1 MFHYNPRMLQQQQV
15 QFQSQSQQR
24 QVPQQHANR
33 QRARQTQQGNK
44 LSDITSQSFDL
55 YGVQDP
61 TFMVADNTAVQH
73 ADQVYSQQQQL
84 QSLSERSAQ
93 REQPQFSQAQQHH
106 TLQTLQSEASRPGAQ
121 TGFENSNHM
130 MEYVDTDRTV
140 DKALNGNNQ
149 ARWGNQQFVGLHADL
164 QKPLQQNL
172 GIETDEDALS
182 VDNSTPNNGSPTPK
196 VKRPM
201 NAFLIF
207 SVKRRRELSSQNPT
221 LATSEIST
229 ILGDEW
235 AKMDADLKNNFIL
248 QAQMLKNNFDRE
260 HPDYV
265 YTRRPNYT
273 RKKRSNRAVQDGS
286 PSNSGSIGSP
296 SMYYPYG
303 PYAFPPIPFGYQTVP
318 IKQPPN
324 AYLLFNRTTRPK
336 IKNEH
341 PDMSVSE
348 VSKRVGEAWKF
359 LPEEEKNKF
368 YEEAK
373 RLRKDF
379 DNIQK
384 LAKAQ
389 RENFRGKKVSPTS
402 VGLPL
407 GQSALSQP
415 SPQSAHEVQE
425 GAAVAAAAAAANFG
439 YLGYPQSVGMPPF
452 PMTPLPKRRLRA
464 PKDPTQPKHP
474 SSGFLFFLREVRP
487 QYTAKYPKNSLG
499 LISKMISAAW
509 KELSA
514 EDKAKYAQKSE
525 EDKKRYAIEMEM
537 WLEAKKQKAAA
548 SS

>member
-1 MFHYNPRMLQQQQV
+1 MFHYNPIMLQQQQV
-15 QFQSQSQQR
+15 QFQAQSQQR
-24 QVPQQHANR
+24 QVPQQHTNR
-33 QRARQTQQGNK
+33 QRARQTQQSNK

-73 ADQVYSQQQQL
+73 PEQVYSQQQQL
-84 QSLSERSAQ
+84 QSLSDRSTQ
-93 REQPQFSQAQQHH
+93 REQPQFSQAPPHH
-106 TLQTLQSEASRPGAQ
+106 TLQTLQPETSRPGTQ
-121 TGFENSNHM
+121 SGFENSNHM
-130 MEYVDTDRTV
+130 MEYVETDQA
-140 DKALNGNNQ
+140 KALNGNNQ
-149 ARWGNQQFVGLHADL
+149 TRWSNQQFVGLHADL
-164 QKPLQQNL
+164 QKPLQGNL
-172 GIETDEDALS
+172 AIESEEEALS
-182 VDNSTPNNGSPTPK
+182 ANNSTSNTGSPTPK

-273 RKKRSNRAVQDGS
+273 RKKRRFSNRPVQDGS
-286 PSNSGSIGSP
+286 PSNSGHSINSP
-296 SMYYPYG
+296 GMYYPYG

-341 PDMSVSE
+341 PDISVSE

-389 RENFRGKKVSPTS
+389 RESFRGKKINPAN

-407 GQSALSQP
+407 AAQSPLSQ
-415 SPQSAHEVQE
+415 SPQTHSPHE
-425 GAAVAAAAAAANFG
+425 AADGANFG

-464 PKDPTQPKHP
+464 PKDPSQPKHP

-499 LISKMISAAW
+499 PISKMISAAW

-514 EDKAKYAQKSE
+514 EDKAKYVQKSE

-537 WLEAKKQKAAA
+537 WLEAKKQKTAA
-548 SS
+548 S

>member
-1 MFHYNPRMLQQQQV
+1 MLQQQQV
-15 QFQSQSQQR
+15 QFQAQSQQR
-24 QVPQQHANR
+24 QVPQQHTNR
-33 QRARQTQQGNK
+33 QRARQTQQSNK

-73 ADQVYSQQQQL
+73 PEQVYSQQQQL
-84 QSLSERSAQ
+84 QSLSDRSTQ
-93 REQPQFSQAQQHH
+93 REQPQFSQAPPHH
-106 TLQTLQSEASRPGAQ
+106 TLQTLQPETSRPGTQ
-121 TGFENSNHM
+121 SGFENSNHM
-130 MEYVDTDRTV
+130 MEYVETDQA
-140 DKALNGNNQ
+140 KALNGNNQ
-149 ARWGNQQFVGLHADL
+149 TRWSNQQFVGLHADL
-164 QKPLQQNL
+164 QKPLQGNL
-172 GIETDEDALS
+172 AIESEEEALS
-182 VDNSTPNNGSPTPK
+182 ANNSTSNTGSPTPK

-273 RKKRSNRAVQDGS
+273 RKKRRFSNRPVQDGS
-286 PSNSGSIGSP
+286 PSNSGHSINSP
-296 SMYYPYG
+296 GMYYPYG

-341 PDMSVSE
+341 PDISVSE

-389 RENFRGKKVSPTS
+389 RESFRGKKINPAN

-407 GQSALSQP
+407 AAQSPLSQ
-415 SPQSAHEVQE
+415 SPQTHSPHE
-425 GAAVAAAAAAANFG
+425 AADGANFG

-464 PKDPTQPKHP
+464 PKDPSQPKHP

-499 LISKMISAAW
+499 PISKMISAAW

-514 EDKAKYAQKSE
+514 EDKAKYVQKSE

-537 WLEAKKQKAAA
+537 WLEAKKQKTAA
-548 SS
+548 S

>member
-15 QFQSQSQQR
+15 QFQAQSQQR
-24 QVPQQHANR
+24 QVQPQHTNR

-61 TFMVADNTAVQH
+61 STFMVTDNTAVQH
-73 ADQVYSQQQQL
+73 PDQVYSQQQQL
-84 QSLSERSAQ
+84 QSLSDRTAQ
-93 REQPQFSQAQQHH
+93 REQPQFSQAPQHH
-106 TLQTLQSEASRPGAQ
+106 TLQTLQPETSRPGTQ
-121 TGFENSNHM
+121 SGFDNSNHM

-149 ARWGNQQFVGLHADL
+149 ARWGNQQFVGLHTDL
-164 QKPLQQNL
+164 QKPLQNNL
-172 GIETDEDALS
+172 AMEATEEDLS
-182 VDNSTPNNGSPTPK
+182 ANNSSNPDSPTPK

-273 RKKRSNRAVQDGS
+273 RKKRRFSNRAVQDGS
-286 PSNSGSIGSP
+286 PSTSGNSISSP

-324 AYLLFNRTTRPK
+324 AYLLFNRTTRNK

-341 PDMSVSE
+341 PDISVSE

-389 RENFRGKKVSPTS
+389 RESYRGKKINTAGI
-402 VGLPL
+402 GLPL
-407 GQSALSQP
+407 GQSPLSQ
-415 SPQSAHEVQE
+415 SPQGASAQDPQD
-425 GAAVAAAAAAANFG
+425 GANFG
-439 YLGYPQSVGMPPF
+439 YIGYPQVGMPPF

-474 SSGFLFFLREVRP
+474 SSAFLFFLREVRP

-499 LISKMISAAW
+499 PISKMISAAW

-514 EDKAKYAQKSE
+514 EDKAKYIQKSE
-525 EDKKRYAIEMEM
+525 EDKKRYTIEMEM
-537 WLEAKKQKAAA
+537 WLEAKKQKTA

>member
-1 MFHYNPRMLQQQQV
+1 V
-15 QFQSQSQQR
+15 QFQAQSQQR
-24 QVPQQHANR
+24 QVSQQHTNR
-33 QRARQTQQGNK
+33 QRARQTQQSNK

-61 TFMVADNTAVQH
+61 TFMVTDNATVQH
-73 ADQVYSQQQQL
+73 PDQVYSQQQQL
-84 QSLSERSAQ
+84 QSLSDRTAQ
-93 REQPQFSQAQQHH
+93 REQPQFSQAPSHH
-106 TLQTLQSEASRPGAQ
+106 TLQTLQTETTRPGAQ
-121 TGFENSNHM
+121 SSFESPNHM
-130 MEYVDTDRTV
+130 MEYVDTDQTAV
-140 DKALNGNNQ
+140 DKNNQ
-149 ARWGNQQFVGLHADL
+149 ARWQNQQFVGLHTDL
-164 QKPLQQNL
+164 QKPLQNNL
-172 GIETDEDALS
+172 TMEATEDELS
-182 VDNSTPNNGSPTPK
+182 GNNSSTPDSSTPK

-273 RKKRSNRAVQDGS
+273 RKKRRFSNRPVQDAS
-286 PSNSGSIGSP
+286 PSTSGSSISSP
-296 SMYYPYG
+296 SLYYPYG

-324 AYLLFNRTTRPK
+324 AYLLFNRTTRNK

-341 PDMSVSE
+341 PDISVSE

-389 RENFRGKKVSPTS
+389 RESFRGKKINPAAVT
-402 VGLPL
+402 LPL
-407 GQSALSQP
+407 SQSPLSQ
-415 SPQSAHEVQE
+415 SPQSGSQEVQDT
-425 GAAVAAAAAAANFG
+425 ANFG
-439 YLGYPQSVGMPPF
+439 YLGYPQVGMPPF

-474 SSGFLFFLREVRP
+474 SSAFLFFLREVRP

-499 LISKMISAAW
+499 PISKMISAAW

-514 EDKAKYAQKSE
+514 EDKAKYVQKSE

-537 WLEAKKQKAAA
+537 WLEAKKQKTA
-548 SS
+548 ST

>member
-1 MFHYNPRMLQQQQV
+1 MFHYNPRMLQQPQV
-15 QFQSQSQQR
+15 QFQAQSQQR
-24 QVPQQHANR
+24 QVQQQHQRGQRR
-33 QRARQTQQGNK
+33 QAQQGNK

-55 YGVQDP
+55 YGVQD
-61 TFMVADNTAVQH
+61 TFMVADNNTAIQH
-73 ADQVYSQQQQL
+73 PEQAYSQQQL
-84 QSLSERSAQ
+84 QSLSDRSTQ
-93 REQPQFSQAQQHH
+93 RDQPQFSQAPPHH
-106 TLQTLQSEASRPGAQ
+106 TLQTLQSETSRPGAQ
-121 TGFENSNHM
+121 SGFDNSNHM
-130 MEYVDTDRTV
+130 MDYVDTDQTV
-140 DKALNGNNQ
+140 DKTLNRTNQ
-149 ARWGNQQFVGLHADL
+149 NWGNQQFVGIQNAL
-164 QKPLQQNL
+164 QKP
-172 GIETDEDALS
+172 ISDEEVLS
-182 VDNSTPNNGSPTPK
+182 NNNNNSGTPSRNSPNQK
-196 VKRPM
+196 IKRPM

-207 SVKRRRELSSQNPT
+207 SVKRRRELASQNPT

-235 AKMDADLKNNFIL
+235 AKMDADLKNSFIL

-273 RKKRSNRAVQDGS
+273 RKKRRFSNRNGQDDS
-286 PSNSGSIGSP
+286 PSASGNGINSP

-303 PYAFPPIPFGYQTVP
+303 PYAFPAIPFGYQTVP

-324 AYLLFNRTTRPK
+324 AYLLFNRSTRPK

-341 PDMSVSE
+341 PDISVSE

-389 RENFRGKKVSPTS
+389 RENLRGKKLNNTIP
-402 VGLPL
+402 GLPIP
-407 GQSALSQP
+407 GQSPIAQHSQGG
-415 SPQSAHEVQE
+415 SPHE
-425 GAAVAAAAAAANFG
+425 GADPNYG
-439 YLGYPQSVGMPPF
+439 YLGYPQVGMPPF

-499 LISKMISAAW
+499 PISKMISQAW
-509 KELSA
+509 KELPA
-514 EDKAKYAQKSE
+514 EEKAKYIQKSE

-537 WLEAKKQKAAA
+537 WLEAKKQKSGNANATQ
-548 SS
+548 

>member
-15 QFQSQSQQR
+15 QFQAQSQQR

-33 QRARQTQQGNK
+33 QRARQTQQSNK

-61 TFMVADNTAVQH
+61 TFMVDNTAVQH
-73 ADQVYSQQQQL
+73 PEQVYSQQQQL

-93 REQPQFSQAQQHH
+93 REQPQFSQAPPHH
-106 TLQTLQSEASRPGAQ
+106 TLQTLQTETSRPGAQ
-121 TGFENSNHM
+121 SGFENSNHM
-130 MEYVDTDRTV
+130 MEYVDAERTV
-140 DKALNGNNQ
+140 DKTLNGNNQ
-149 ARWGNQQFVGLHADL
+149 ARWGNQQFVNLHTDL
-164 QKPLQQNL
+164 QKPLQGNL
-172 GIETDEDALS
+172 TMEDEDLS
-182 VDNSTPNNGSPTPK
+182 GNNSASNNGSPTPK

-273 RKKRSNRAVQDGS
+273 RKKRRFSNRAVQDGS
-286 PSNSGSIGSP
+286 PSNSGHSINSP

-389 RENFRGKKVSPTS
+389 RENFRGKKINPAS

-407 GQSALSQP
+407 GQSPLAQQ
-415 SPQSAHEVQE
+415 SPGHAAEAQE
-425 GAAVAAAAAAANFG
+425 AAAAAAATNFG

-514 EDKAKYAQKSE
+514 EDKAKYIQKSE

-537 WLEAKKQKAAA
+537 WLEAKKQKTNA
-548 SS
+548 S

>member
-15 QFQSQSQQR
+15 QFQAQSQQR

-33 QRARQTQQGNK
+33 QRARQTQQSNK

-61 TFMVADNTAVQH
+61 TFMVDNTAVQH
-73 ADQVYSQQQQL
+73 PEQVYSQQQQL

-93 REQPQFSQAQQHH
+93 REQPQFSQAPPHH
-106 TLQTLQSEASRPGAQ
+106 TLQTLQTETSRPGAQ
-121 TGFENSNHM
+121 SGFENSNHM
-130 MEYVDTDRTV
+130 MEYVDAERTV
-140 DKALNGNNQ
+140 DKTLNGNNQ
-149 ARWGNQQFVGLHADL
+149 ARWGNQQFVNLHTDL
-164 QKPLQQNL
+164 QKPLQGNL
-172 GIETDEDALS
+172 TMEDEDLS
-182 VDNSTPNNGSPTPK
+182 GNNSASNNGSPTPK

-273 RKKRSNRAVQDGS
+273 RKKRRLSNRPVQDDS
-286 PSNSGSIGSP
+286 PSNSGNSLSSP

-324 AYLLFNRTTRPK
+324 AYLLFNRTTRNK

-341 PDMSVSE
+341 PDISVSE

-389 RENFRGKKVSPTS
+389 RESFRGKKVNPIN

-407 GQSALSQP
+407 GQSPLSQT
-415 SPQSAHEVQE
+415 PQDQSQE
-425 GAAVAAAAAAANFG
+425 AQDPGFG
-439 YLGYPQSVGMPPF
+439 YLGYPQAMGMPPF
-452 PMTPLPKRRLRA
+452 PMAPLPKRRLRA
-464 PKDPTQPKHP
+464 PKDPSQPKHP
-474 SSGFLFFLREVRP
+474 SSAFLFFLREVRP

-499 LISKMISAAW
+499 PISKMISAAW

-514 EDKAKYAQKSE
+514 EDKAKYMQKSE

-537 WLEAKKQKAAA
+537 WLEAKKQKTNA
-548 SS
+548 S

>member
-15 QFQSQSQQR
+15 QFQAQSQQR
-24 QVPQQHANR
+24 QVPQQHTNR
-33 QRARQTQQGNK
+33 QRARQTQQSNK

-73 ADQVYSQQQQL
+73 PEQVYSQQQQL
-84 QSLSERSAQ
+84 QSLSDRSTQ
-93 REQPQFSQAQQHH
+93 REQPQFSQAPPHH
-106 TLQTLQSEASRPGAQ
+106 TLQTLQPETSRPGTQ
-121 TGFENSNHM
+121 SGFENSNHM
-130 MEYVDTDRTV
+130 MEYVETDQA
-140 DKALNGNNQ
+140 KALNGNNQ
-149 ARWGNQQFVGLHADL
+149 TRWSNQQFVGLHADL
-164 QKPLQQNL
+164 QKPLQGNL
-172 GIETDEDALS
+172 AIESEEEALS
-182 VDNSTPNNGSPTPK
+182 ANNSTSNTGSPTPK

-273 RKKRSNRAVQDGS
+273 RKKRRFSNRPVQDGS
-286 PSNSGSIGSP
+286 PSNSGHSINSP
-296 SMYYPYG
+296 GMYYPYG

-341 PDMSVSE
+341 PDISVSE

-389 RENFRGKKVSPTS
+389 RESFRGKKINPAN

-407 GQSALSQP
+407 AAQSPLSQ
-415 SPQSAHEVQE
+415 SPQTHSPHE
-425 GAAVAAAAAAANFG
+425 AADGANFG

-464 PKDPTQPKHP
+464 PKDPSQPKHP

-499 LISKMISAAW
+499 PISKMISAAW

-514 EDKAKYAQKSE
+514 EDKAKYVQKSE

-537 WLEAKKQKAAA
+537 WLEAKKQKTAA
-548 SS
+548 S

>member
-15 QFQSQSQQR
+15 QFQAQSQQR
-24 QVPQQHANR
+24 QVPQQHTNR

-61 TFMVADNTAVQH
+61 TFMVADNAAVQH
-73 ADQVYSQQQQL
+73 PEQVYSQQQQQL
-84 QSLSERSAQ
+84 QTLSDRSTQ
-93 REQPQFSQAQQHH
+93 REQPQFSQAPPHH
-106 TLQTLQSEASRPGAQ
+106 TLQTLQPETSRPGTQ
-121 TGFENSNHM
+121 SGFENSNHM
-130 MEYVDTDRTV
+130 MEYVETDQT
-140 DKALNGNNQ
+140 KALNGNNQ
-149 ARWGNQQFVGLHADL
+149 TRWSNQQFVGLHTDL
-164 QKPLQQNL
+164 QKPLQGNL
-172 GIETDEDALS
+172 TIDTEEDTLS
-182 VDNSTPNNGSPTPK
+182 ANNSTPNHGSPTPK

-273 RKKRSNRAVQDGS
+273 RKKRRFSNRPVQDGS
-286 PSNSGSIGSP
+286 PSNSGHSMNSP
-296 SMYYPYG
+296 GMYYPYG

-341 PDMSVSE
+341 PDISVSE

-389 RENFRGKKVSPTS
+389 RESFRGKKINPTN

-407 GQSALSQP
+407 GQSPLSHQ
-415 SPQSAHEVQE
+415 SPQGHSPHE
-425 GAAVAAAAAAANFG
+425 GADGANFG

-499 LISKMISAAW
+499 PISKMISQAW

-514 EDKAKYAQKSE
+514 EDKAKYIQKSE

-537 WLEAKKQKAAA
+537 WLEAKKQKTN

>member
-15 QFQSQSQQR
+15 QFQAQSQQR
-24 QVPQQHANR
+24 QVPQQHTNR

-73 ADQVYSQQQQL
+73 PDQVYSQQQQL
-84 QSLSERSAQ
+84 QSLSDRTAQ
-93 REQPQFSQAQQHH
+93 REQPQFSQAPSHH
-106 TLQTLQSEASRPGAQ
+106 TLQTLQSETTRPGAQ
-121 TGFENSNHM
+121 PGFESSNHM
-130 MEYVDTDRTV
+130 MEYVDTEHAV
-140 DKALNGNNQ
+140 DKTLNGNNQ

-164 QKPLQQNL
+164 QKPLQNNL
-172 GIETDEDALS
+172 AMEATEEELAAA
-182 VDNSTPNNGSPTPK
+182 NGSANPDSPTPK

-273 RKKRSNRAVQDGS
+273 RKKRRFSNRAVQDAS
-286 PSNSGSIGSP
+286 PSASGSSLGSP

-324 AYLLFNRTTRPK
+324 AYLLFNRTTRNK

-341 PDMSVSE
+341 PDISVSE

-359 LPEEEKNKF
+359 LPEEKKNKF

-389 RENFRGKKVSPTS
+389 RESFRGKKINTAA

-407 GQSALSQP
+407 GQNPLSQ
-415 SPQSAHEVQE
+415 SPQGSAQEVQD
-425 GAAVAAAAAAANFG
+425 AANFG
-439 YLGYPQSVGMPPF
+439 YLGYPQMGMPPF

-474 SSGFLFFLREVRP
+474 SSAFLFFLREVRP

-499 LISKMISAAW
+499 PISKMISAAW

>member
-1 MFHYNPRMLQQQQV
+1 MLQQQQV

-235 AKMDADLKNNFIL
+235 AKMDA
-248 QAQMLKNNFDRE
+248 
-260 HPDYV
+260 
-265 YTRRPNYT
+265 
-273 RKKRSNRAVQDGS
+273 
-286 PSNSGSIGSP
+286 
-296 SMYYPYG
+296 
-303 PYAFPPIPFGYQTVP
+303 
-318 IKQPPN
+318 
-324 AYLLFNRTTRPK
+324 
-336 IKNEH
+336 
-341 PDMSVSE
+341 VS
-348 VSKRVGEAWKF
+348 RF
-359 LPEEEKNKF
+359 
-368 YEEAK
+368 
-373 RLRKDF
+373 
-379 DNIQK
+379 
-384 LAKAQ
+384 
-389 RENFRGKKVSPTS
+389 
-402 VGLPL
+402 
-407 GQSALSQP
+407 
-415 SPQSAHEVQE
+415 
-425 GAAVAAAAAAANFG
+425 
-439 YLGYPQSVGMPPF
+439 
-452 PMTPLPKRRLRA
+452 
-464 PKDPTQPKHP
+464 
-474 SSGFLFFLREVRP
+474 
-487 QYTAKYPKNSLG
+487 
-499 LISKMISAAW
+499 
-509 KELSA
+509 
-514 EDKAKYAQKSE
+514 
-525 EDKKRYAIEMEM
+525 
-537 WLEAKKQKAAA
+537 
-548 SS
+548 

>member
-1 MFHYNPRMLQQQQV
+1 MSHYNPRMLQQQQV
-15 QFQSQSQQR
+15 QFQAQSQQR
-24 QVPQQHANR
+24 QVPQQHTNR
-33 QRARQTQQGNK
+33 QRARQTQQSNK

-73 ADQVYSQQQQL
+73 PEQVYSQQQQL
-84 QSLSERSAQ
+84 QSLSDRSTQ
-93 REQPQFSQAQQHH
+93 REQPQFSQAPPHH
-106 TLQTLQSEASRPGAQ
+106 TLQTLQPETSRPGTQ
-121 TGFENSNHM
+121 SGFENSNHM
-130 MEYVDTDRTV
+130 MEYVETDQA
-140 DKALNGNNQ
+140 KALNGNNQ
-149 ARWGNQQFVGLHADL
+149 TRWGNQQFVGLHADL
-164 QKPLQQNL
+164 QKPLQGNL
-172 GIETDEDALS
+172 AIESEEEALS
-182 VDNSTPNNGSPTPK
+182 ANNSTSNTGSPTPK

-273 RKKRSNRAVQDGS
+273 RKKRRFSNRPVQDGS
-286 PSNSGSIGSP
+286 PSSSGHTMNSPG
-296 SMYYPYG
+296 MYYPYG

-341 PDMSVSE
+341 PDISVSE

-373 RLRKDF
+373 RLRKNF

-389 RENFRGKKVSPTS
+389 RESFRGKKINPAN

-407 GQSALSQP
+407 AAQSPLSQ
-415 SPQSAHEVQE
+415 SPQTHSPHE
-425 GAAVAAAAAAANFG
+425 AADGANFG

-464 PKDPTQPKHP
+464 PKDPSQPKHP

-499 LISKMISAAW
+499 PISKMISAAW

-514 EDKAKYAQKSE
+514 EDKAKYIQKSE

-537 WLEAKKQKAAA
+537 WLEAKKQKTAA
-548 SS
+548 S